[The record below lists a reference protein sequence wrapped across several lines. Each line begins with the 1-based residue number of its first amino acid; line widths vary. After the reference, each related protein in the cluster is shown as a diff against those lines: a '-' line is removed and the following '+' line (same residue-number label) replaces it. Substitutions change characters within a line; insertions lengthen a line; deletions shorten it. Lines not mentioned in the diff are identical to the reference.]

1 MFPVFALT
9 QSYSSTHCKWKKQTK
24 NSHNQVIFIYKTM
37 LNILAVQRKKAILP
51 WDDWY
56 FSLVIAGCYSRNSW
70 TFHLYVFYSHAEMER
85 MRDDT
90 TVPVNI
96 MNCIVILTFLTLRCS
111 CKGNTNLYFL
121 WQYFQGGL
129 KCLLNWTE
137 NFKLRALVK
146 IWKKT
151 TLSVV
156 PHNSFIGGDIH
167 PHVCLKWI
175 CELWRHG
182 CTPYPQLSTRHKQ
195 KHIQSK
201 PSQW

>member
-1 MFPVFALT
+1 
-9 QSYSSTHCKWKKQTK
+9 
-24 NSHNQVIFIYKTM
+24 M

-56 FSLVIAGCYSRNSW
+56 FSLVIAVCYSRNSW

-96 MNCIVILTFLTLRCS
+96 MNCIVILTFLTLQCS
-111 CKGNTNLYFL
+111 CKGNTNLYFQ
-121 WQYFQGGL
+121 WQYFQGRL
-129 KCLLNWTE
+129 KCLLYWTE

-156 PHNSFIGGDIH
+156 PHNSFIVTYIHMCVWSGYVNFEGMVALRTLSFQPDINRNTFRVSLPSDSRTYH
-167 PHVCLKWI
+167 FHRASFINMI
-175 CELWRHG
+175 CAGTEER
-182 CTPYPQLSTRHKQ
+182 
-195 KHIQSK
+195 
-201 PSQW
+201 